1 MPEEHEQGEQQPFD
15 DNPPVDPSEPQVGNS
30 RARFFMPREEDAERE
45 GPEGEGAEEDKAGE
59 GEGGDEEEAEAGERG

>member
-30 RARFFMPREEDAERE
+30 RARFFMPREEGAES
-45 GPEGEGAEEDKAGE
+45 EGAEEDEEGE
-59 GEGGDEEEAEAGERG
+59 GEGGEEEEAEAGERG